1 MLSKIKRKSLLVT
14 KIKHKIYKI
23 NSLTK
28 KRVKT
33 PVNILK
39 YPLNLAINKIS
50 RMNKLLIMTDKQN
63 NSPSKKNTTLQKVG
77 VILLIGSIV
86 LFYILSFKYLSQ

>member
-23 NSLTK
+23 NSPTK

-39 YPLNLAINKIS
+39 YPLNLALIKIS
-50 RMNKLLIMTDKQN
+50 YMNKLLIMTDKQN
-63 NSPSKKNTTLQKVG
+63 NSQSKKNTTLQKVG
-77 VILLIGSIV
+77 VILLVGSIV